1 MTKINVAVNKLPNF
15 IANPN
20 KTDQPSEVLPHHRC
34 TIHLNCENSQLLDEA
49 YKDATKDLSQ
59 PGQYSKKPMIEM
71 TIPSSLDPTLAPP
84 GHHVCL
90 FFTQYTPYNLQ
101 GGWTED
107 AKEKYA
113 NLIFDTVEEYAPGF
127 RESVVGKEVLC
138 PPVLEETFGLTGG
151 NIFHGSMSLDQ
162 LYMTRPITA
171 AQGSTVTPSIS
182 GLYLCGSGA
191 HPGGGVMGA
200 PGRLAAKTATQDM
213 KRKWEYN

>member
-1 MTKINVAVNKLPNF
+1 MAVNRIPNF
-15 IANPN
+15 LANPN
-20 KTDQPSEVLPHHRC
+20 TQNNPNEILPHHRC
-34 TIHLNCENSQLLDEA
+34 TIHLNCENSELLDEA
-49 YKDATKDLSQ
+49 YKDATKDLKK
-59 PGQYSKKPMIEM
+59 PGKYSKNPMIEM

-90 FFTQYTPYNLQ
+90 FFTQYTPYDLE

-107 AKEKYA
+107 AKKKYA
-113 NLIFDTVEEYAPGF
+113 NLIFDTVEDYAPGF
-127 RESVVGKEVLC
+127 KESIVGNEVLS

-162 LYMTRPITA
+162 LYLTRPITG
-171 AQGSTVTPSIS
+171 AQGPSVTPNIP

-200 PGRLAAKTATQDM
+200 PGRLAAKAVIQDLNQ
-213 KRKWEYN
+213 KWKYD